1 MVAVRLNDAEHETF
15 PGTNSGR
22 SFGPLTVPAG
32 YTITSIDIEG
42 GISFA
47 VVTTTAGIALQN
59 FLQHGIQ
66 HGSVGYTP
74 TSPEGLSSLGTEW
87 LAFSDINPVDAEL
100 STVHGGSGSDVSS
113 RYPIR
118 LHWRG
123 QFYTP
128 SGTDVYY
135 SVGRFYN
142 PGFAWNFHG
151 NFVVTY
157 G

>member
-1 MVAVRLNDAEHETF
+1 MVAVRDNLAIHETF

-22 SFGPLTVPAG
+22 SFGPITVTAG
-32 YTITSIDIEG
+32 FTITAIDIIG

-47 VVTTTAGIALQN
+47 VVSTSAGIQLQN

-66 HGSVGYTP
+66 HGTVGYTP
-74 TSPEGLSSLGTEW
+74 TSPESITTPGTEW
-87 LAFSDINPVDAEL
+87 LAFEDINPIAAEL
-100 STVHGGSGSDVSS
+100 VTLHGSPGSDVST
-113 RYPIR
+113 RYPVDLR
-118 LHWRG
+118 WRG

-135 SVGRFYN
+135 SVGRFYD
-142 PGFAWNFHG
+142 PGFAWNLHG
-151 NFVVTY
+151 NIVITY